1 VPVQVPV
8 KASNFISTVS
18 RTTEVGGISNNLH
31 VLQAPKVPGNNANL
45 PLKVEKTPE
54 GSANVKT
61 RLAWLKPKSVPF
73 PSLSVH
79 LAKPKFSF
87 SIIKNV

>member
-8 KASNFISTVS
+8 KASNFISKVS
-18 RTTEVGGISNNLH
+18 KTKEVGGILNDL
-31 VLQAPKVPGNNANL
+31 LQAPKVTGNNANL
-45 PLKVEKTPE
+45 PLKVEKSPE